1 MRPPATGM
9 RRHTSAVRYKF
20 HSTSGRPVAK
30 HSCMTASTDWPRI
43 GPATYGAT
51 TQEDELRREA
61 NPQLDEH
68 LKASPQVA
76 ESAREPSQGGDTG
89 SNPVWDYQQKRRI
102 RGCVSTPNTVQT
114 RIWATG
120 KSPGHGA
127 GELQSLIRPAF

>member
-1 MRPPATGM
+1 MRPSATGM
-9 RRHTSAVRYKF
+9 RGHTSAVRYKF
-20 HSTSGRPVAK
+20 HSTSGRRVAK

-76 ESAREPSQGGDTG
+76 ELAREPSQGGDTG
-89 SNPVWDYQQKRRI
+89 SNPVGTTSK
-102 RGCVSTPNTVQT
+102 
-114 RIWATG
+114 
-120 KSPGHGA
+120 GA
-127 GELQSLIRPAF
+127 GQRACSG